1 MPLAGLAILVLPHP
15 PLTRDAGFV
24 VRQPVDGSE
33 VGDRA
38 RVSWTAVRGATRYA
52 LVVDAAA
59 PAPGRV
65 ATAGERVLLV
75 AGQEAW
81 LTLGP
86 ASKGSPSSR
95 RFHTVSVVPLD
106 SDGRRI
112 GEDVAT
118 VHLRGRSRP
127 DVVRSA

>member
-1 MPLAGLAILVLPHP
+1 MKQL
-15 PLTRDAGFV
+15 
-24 VRQPVDGSE
+24 E
-33 VGDRA
+33 
-38 RVSWTAVRGATRYA
+38 AVRA
-52 LVVDAAA
+52 LD
-59 PAPGRV
+59 
-65 ATAGERVLLV
+65 EL
-75 AGQEAW
+75 GQAW

-118 VHLRGRSRP
+118 VHLRGRS
-127 DVVRSA
+127 